1 MKNIFVTKYLQK
13 IFAIP
18 KKFLKYVQECPVK
31 CLWLKTKIAQLSP
44 TPTRLFLLDCCQA
57 VTVELTK
64 VPAGAKP
71 DWLGIYVVT
80 WRHGLMEYIKQPGGH
95 ESLHIFDGMWSIGGA
110 INSVD
115 YATCPADI
123 RQWQYDAAGH
133 WDGFGDISVKCI

>member
-1 MKNIFVTKYLQK
+1 MPSPIKTSQVFAVPEGNFARKKILQNQ
-13 IFAIP
+13 
-18 KKFLKYVQECPVK
+18 KFLKYVQECPLK

-115 YATCPADI
+115 YGLCYLSSRHPAVAI
-123 RQWQYDAAGH
+123 
-133 WDGFGDISVKCI
+133 